1 MAGSCAGS
9 HIESRSPIR
18 RIEGAPKGFP
28 AQIGPKQMTKSRDKR
43 GGGRREREREG
54 EGREGRERK

>member
-28 AQIGPKQMTKSRDKR
+28 AQIGPKQMTKH
-43 GGGRREREREG
+43 GREEGERVGEG
-54 EGREGRERK
+54 EGCERK

>member
-28 AQIGPKQMTKSRDKR
+28 AQIGPKQMTKH
-43 GGGRREREREG
+43 GREEGEWVG
-54 EGREGRERK
+54 EGRRGRDARGNNGNP